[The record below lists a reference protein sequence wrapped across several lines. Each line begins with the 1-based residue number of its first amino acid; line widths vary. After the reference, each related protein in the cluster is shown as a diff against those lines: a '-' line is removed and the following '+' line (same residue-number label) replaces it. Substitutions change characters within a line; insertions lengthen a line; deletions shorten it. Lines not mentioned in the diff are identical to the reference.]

1 MVFERGADLAGV
13 VDPLPKVVK
22 DSASCVSPACGGI
35 RDNCCSRAT
44 AGARCSLCYCHH
56 LAPDDRTMLSQK
68 KRSVLTH
75 CRLEA
80 LRLVW
85 TKSELTSWNQPAGWA
100 DMPPRQRRTECPW

>member
-22 DSASCVSPACGGI
+22 DSASCVSPACVGI
-35 RDNCCSRAT
+35 RDNFCSRAT
-44 AGARCSLCYCHH
+44 AGARCSLWYCHH
-56 LAPDDRTMLSQK
+56 LAPDDRTLLSQK

-80 LRLVW
+80 LRLDW
-85 TKSELTSWNQPAGWA
+85 AKSELTGWNQPEGRAA
-100 DMPPRQRRTECPW
+100 MPPR